1 MPFRAVLDA
10 NVLFPF
16 SLRDTLLR
24 LAEPAPS
31 PGPAPLYTP
40 LWSERILDEMV
51 RNLVEDG
58 RMDQDRADRLAS
70 LMRSAF
76 EEAAVGEEAIAALEE
91 SMTNDQGD
99 RHVLAAAV
107 AGGADAIITFN
118 LDHFPSEACDRFGVD
133 ATDPDEFLLA
143 LHGIAPDRVIAEVRL
158 QAADLTNPPWSFD
171 DLLGALERAGVGRF
185 ADALREHLASEPDRE
200 G

>member
-31 PGPAPLYTP
+31 PAPVPLYIP

-58 RMDQDRADRLAS
+58 RMDQDQADRLAS

-76 EEAAVGEEAIAALEE
+76 EEAAVGEEAIVALEG
-91 SMTNDQGD
+91 SMTNDPGD

-107 AGGADAIITFN
+107 ASGADAIITFN
-118 LDHFPSEACDRFGVD
+118 LDHFSPEACDPFAVEPTHPG
-133 ATDPDEFLLA
+133 EFLLA
-143 LHGIAPDRVIAEVRL
+143 LYGLAPEVVVEEVHQ

-171 DLLGALERAGVGRF
+171 ELVGALERAGVEQF
-185 ADALREHLASEPDRE
+185 AEALRDHIASATDSET
-200 G
+200 